1 MSFKIR
7 CKDAFFCHD
16 VFLLEAWVPD
26 IMTGREGQHPELLS
40 KERADSSELWLLV
53 ILVAAGQGGCTELK
67 LEAFAQRWVGL
78 DAA

>member
-1 MSFKIR
+1 MR
-7 CKDAFFCHD
+7 CKDGSGFSRLEILDFWKRG
-16 VFLLEAWVPD
+16 FLA
-26 IMTGREGQHPELLS
+26 GRDGRHHKLLS

-67 LEAFAQRWVGL
+67 LEAFAQWWVGL

>member
-1 MSFKIR
+1 MPIPFLPFLI
-7 CKDAFFCHD
+7 FF
-16 VFLLEAWVPD
+16 FWEAWVPD
-26 IMTGREGQHPELLS
+26 IMIGREGQHPELLS

-67 LEAFAQRWVGL
+67 LEAFAQWWVGL